1 MNRVFSRAYS
11 LLIFFTQ
18 SRETQAR
25 VYVRVLGVSH
35 RHCCSTSQPLP
46 RSPWASSKTVP
57 RELLSPPPSSPFSCW
72 IFRIEF
78 WWRFSPVTGDL
89 VFACRVRSPSSIN
102 SLAAP
107 VKSAVDKYQLLPE
120 FLKVRRRLIDVNSF
134 EIYRRIVENVGFG
147 VVCQSIDCSW
157 IWGLLMG
164 LMTMLRFG
172 DWWSST
178 LIRST
183 IL

>member
-1 MNRVFSRAYS
+1 M
-11 LLIFFTQ
+11 
-18 SRETQAR
+18 
-25 VYVRVLGVSH
+25 
-35 RHCCSTSQPLP
+35 
-46 RSPWASSKTVP
+46 
-57 RELLSPPPSSPFSCW
+57 
-72 IFRIEF
+72 
-78 WWRFSPVTGDL
+78 
-89 VFACRVRSPSSIN
+89 FACRVRSPSSIN

-120 FLKVRRRLIDVNSF
+120 FLKVRRRLIDVNSS

-172 DWWSST
+172 DW
-178 LIRST
+178 
-183 IL
+183 